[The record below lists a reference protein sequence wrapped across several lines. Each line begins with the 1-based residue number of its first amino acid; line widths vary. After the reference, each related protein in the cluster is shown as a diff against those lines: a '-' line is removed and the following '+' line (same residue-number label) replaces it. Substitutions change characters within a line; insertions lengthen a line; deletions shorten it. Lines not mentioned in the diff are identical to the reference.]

1 MSGSEIEDRN
11 EQLKEKF
18 GNIEGFEV
26 ECLTTEDPG
35 VLEEKSPK
43 FDLSLNALVS
53 SEDKEMVNVD
63 DTREIGSVSVK
74 VEELFASVMP
84 PSTVEDDLVNQ
95 IMMVSC
101 TDGQKTFVTQPA
113 CEMADVLD
121 EVSQQEGS
129 SYDSRREAEK
139 MPLPD
144 SFVAPDSS
152 SMTPMQ
158 VACQRP
164 PGRDDY
170 TFRTVSR
177 NAYKQDLYVQEFG
190 ISISN
195 QLANV
200 EVRTLP
206 FPRLKYHDSS
216 WEECIPSIGQR
227 NMMHKKVVHGGSVRL
242 WVCIN
247 FSPYITATI
256 APRLCNELI
265 EICRT
270 SGMVFEMNPVL
281 TIQCARPKHCNDVS
295 FTDLKWARAAVP
307 ENNQSFSNMEVVVL
321 NKNIVQDKFEETS
334 NVAGLADEH
343 EERPRLSAI
352 SEDIHSATSR
362 SKEIV
367 VGPKAALCEWAIPNE
382 FQDHPTTVEVNE
394 SSKGRGLLEMAD
406 CVFATAN
413 CKMDANGTTETP
425 PKGLGVFLWKA
436 MHDSTLTS
444 LAISVEEVSVKQKT
458 KACYTDQPMNPS
470 MGQTGLFSLWME
482 EGYWIYYIQ
491 DANGRMWE
499 RTCRDLQIHHVQPD

>member
-1 MSGSEIEDRN
+1 MDDEIDDFHEAADGRIAA
-11 EQLKEKF
+11 ESVEAIQDLEK
-18 GNIEGFEV
+18 
-26 ECLTTEDPG
+26 TA
-35 VLEEKSPK
+35 
-43 FDLSLNALVS
+43 ALVA
-53 SEDKEMVNVD
+53 EDINIRSKLEAEKEEPFTFV
-63 DTREIGSVSVK
+63 
-74 VEELFASVMP
+74 LP
-84 PSTVEDDLVNQ
+84 PSAVEDDPVNQ
-95 IMMVSC
+95 ITMVSC
-101 TDGQKTFVTQPA
+101 TDEQQSRLVY
-113 CEMADVLD
+113 VLV
-121 EVSQQEGS
+121 EVSQQADPS
-129 SYDSRREAEK
+129 SRTEHSMEMKGDDSRDEAASLE
-139 MPLPD
+139 LPD
-144 SFVAPDSS
+144 SFVAPGAS

-158 VACQRP
+158 VTCQRP
-164 PGRDDY
+164 PGRDDD

-190 ISISN
+190 VSISN
-195 QLANV
+195 RLANV
-200 EVRTLP
+200 EARTLP

-242 WVCIN
+242 WACIN

-256 APRLCNELI
+256 APQLCNELI

-281 TIQCARPKHCNDVS
+281 TIQCARPEHCNDVS
-295 FTDLKWARAAVP
+295 FTDLKWARDADP
-307 ENNQSFSNMEVVVL
+307 ENNRSFSNMEVVVL

-352 SEDIHSATSR
+352 SEGIHSATSK

-367 VGPKAALCEWAIPNE
+367 VGPEAALCEWAIPNE
-382 FQDHPTTVEVNE
+382 FQDHPTTAEVNE

-413 CKMDANGTTETP
+413 CKMDADGTTETP

-470 MGQTGLFSLWME
+470 MGQTGVFSLWME
-482 EGYWIYYIQ
+482 EGCWIYYIQ

>member
-1 MSGSEIEDRN
+1 MAVADATLMGKIEEDAQSTDGVSGNEIEDRN
-11 EQLKEKF
+11 EQLKEKL

-26 ECLTTEDPG
+26 ECLTAEDPG
-35 VLEEKSPK
+35 VLEEEKSPK
-43 FDLSLNALVS
+43 FDLSLNAFVN

-74 VEELFASVMP
+74 VEELFTSVMP
-84 PSTVEDDLVNQ
+84 PSTVEDDLANQ
-95 IMMVSC
+95 RMMVSC

-129 SYDSRREAEK
+129 SYDMETGGNNSRREAER
-139 MPLPD
+139 MHLPD
-144 SFVAPDSS
+144 SFVAPDAS

-158 VACQRP
+158 VTCQRP

-170 TFRTVSR
+170 TFRIVSR
-177 NAYKQDLYVQEFG
+177 NAYKQDLYVQKFG

-195 QLANV
+195 RLANV
-200 EVRTLP
+200 EARTLP

-227 NMMHKKVVHGGSVRL
+227 NMMHKKVVHGGS
-242 WVCIN
+242 
-247 FSPYITATI
+247 
-256 APRLCNELI
+256 
-265 EICRT
+265 
-270 SGMVFEMNPVL
+270 
-281 TIQCARPKHCNDVS
+281 
-295 FTDLKWARAAVP
+295 
-307 ENNQSFSNMEVVVL
+307 
-321 NKNIVQDKFEETS
+321 DKFEEIS

-352 SEDIHSATSR
+352 SEDIHFATSK

-367 VGPKAALCEWAIPNE
+367 VSPEAALCEWAIPNE
-382 FQDHPTTVEVNE
+382 FQDHPTTVEINE
-394 SSKGRGLLEMAD
+394 SSKGCGLLEMAD

-444 LAISVEEVSVKQKT
+444 LAISVEEVSVKQKS

-482 EGYWIYYIQ
+482 EGCWIYYI
-491 DANGRMWE
+491 
-499 RTCRDLQIHHVQPD
+499 